1 MTRAHQAVPQNGAD
15 PDAAGIMDL
24 ITFRRLIRPHGRGSG
39 KSTLFLQMD
48 HYPDLPRVSV
58 MEPSDSEDDSED
70 DLDTED
76 DLSGSVGGEATDFHE
91 PTAVVADNVVGPSAA
106 WAPAPP
112 PELARR
118 CKKWRTPN
126 I

>member
-1 MTRAHQAVPQNGAD
+1 LTRAHQAVPQNGAD
-15 PDAAGIMDL
+15 PDAAGLMD
-24 ITFRRLIRPHGRGSG
+24 RPLMDRVVSRGVRM
-39 KSTLFLQMD
+39 LQID
-48 HYPDLPRVSV
+48 HSFDCSV
-58 MEPSDSEDDSED
+58 PGMESSDSEDDSED

-91 PTAVVADNVVGPSAA
+91 HTAVVADNVVRPSAA